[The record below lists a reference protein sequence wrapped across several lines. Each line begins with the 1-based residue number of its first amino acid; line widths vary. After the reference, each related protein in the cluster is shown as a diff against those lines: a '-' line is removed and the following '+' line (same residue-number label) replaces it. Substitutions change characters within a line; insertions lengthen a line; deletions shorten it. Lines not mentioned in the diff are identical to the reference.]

1 MVNETKTL
9 TLSQF
14 IKDRL
19 AEREEIAL
27 AAAGWDR
34 SGSKRANGQWIR
46 VGISSVDGEDRQSVI
61 YSDSGQVSESVA
73 DHVAANDPAFVL
85 EDIMS
90 KRAIVDLHTGYH
102 DCPELRTGTYPDD
115 WPETATWGKAGE
127 SWQHP
132 SSEYFVE
139 GEPCPTLRL
148 LAAPYR
154 RHADFQEA
162 WA

>member
-14 IKDRL
+14 LRDRL
-19 AEREEIAL
+19 RASEKVAHNIHAEDCDSIPRP
-27 AAAGWDR
+27 GC
-34 SGSKRANGQWIR
+34 NGPFPCDCGMPEFLR
-46 VGISSVDGEDRQSVI
+46 
-61 YSDSGQVSESVA
+61 
-73 DHVAANDPAFVL
+73 

-132 SSEYFVE
+132 SSEYFEE

-154 RHADFQEA
+154 RHEEFREE
-162 WA
+162 WT